1 MSIEAITWALNTA
14 PIPTGRNAATL
25 AFVLVG
31 LANHA
36 DPDGHNAFPAVA
48 TLVRYTRL
56 SERSVQYA
64 LRNLEDLSLITPSD
78 PDIVAAYVKRP
89 DRRPQGWDLPVH
101 NTIHSTIHNVVHTD
115 GDGVHSLHP
124 VTSHGVQT
132 RPHGVQ
138 TTTSRGARLAPE
150 PSLNH
155 PKNRPSPGPN
165 VHDDTSAAIPP
176 VCGQCDARA
185 TDPISARIEWL
196 DTERTRSQRCPRCHP
211 HPDNPGDA
219 PAGGPR

>member
-14 PIPTGRNAATL
+14 PIPSGRNAATL

-64 LRNLEDLSLITPSD
+64 LRNLEDLRLITPSD
-78 PDIVAAYVKRP
+78 PDIVAAYVKRA

-101 NTIHSTIHNVVHTD
+101 STIHSVVHSD
-115 GDGVHSLHP
+115 GDGVHVLHP
-124 VTSHGVQT
+124 VRLHGVQT
-132 RPHGVQ
+132 QAHGVQ
-138 TTTSRGARLAPE
+138 GV
-150 PSLNH
+150 H
-155 PKNRPSPGPN
+155 PNRP
-165 VHDDTSAAIPP
+165 
-176 VCGQCDARA
+176 
-185 TDPISARIEWL
+185 
-196 DTERTRSQRCPRCHP
+196 
-211 HPDNPGDA
+211 
-219 PAGGPR
+219 

>member
-1 MSIEAITWALNTA
+1 MSIEAISWALNAA
-14 PIPTGRNAATL
+14 PIPTGRNASTL
-25 AFVLVG
+25 AFVLVA

-48 TLVRYTRL
+48 TLARYTRL

-64 LRNLEDLSLITPSD
+64 LRNLEDLNLITPSD
-78 PDIVAAYVKRP
+78 PDIVAAYVKRA

-101 NTIHSTIHNVVHTD
+101 STIHSLIHTV
-115 GDGVHSLHP
+115 GDGVYILHP
-124 VTSHGVQT
+124 AGAHGVQT
-132 RPHGVQ
+132 QAHGVQ

-150 PSLNH
+150 PSLNRS
-155 PKNRPSPGPN
+155 KNRPLPGSAL
-165 VHDDTSAAIPP
+165 HDDASATVPP
-176 VCGQCDARA
+176 VCGRCDARA
-185 TDPISARIEWL
+185 PDPISARIVWL

-211 HPDNPGDA
+211 HPDNPGAA